1 MAGRPEWRVHDTLER
16 LHDAVSRSPF
26 ELVRRR
32 AEDLGDDP
40 VSEAKASTFRQ
51 RLVNR
56 DLLVG
61 TWIKTPSP
69 IVCEVLGKSGLDALC
84 LDTEHAP
91 FGRLE
96 LDACISTCRAVG
108 MTALVRVP
116 SADSP
121 HIQSALDCG
130 ATGVVVPHVKT
141 AEEAEAICLMSL
153 YGPGGRGY
161 AGSTRAARF
170 GGKAIADHLG
180 ASADETTIIAQIEDL
195 EALNAIEDIAAVERV
210 DCLFIGR
217 LDLTVALGKRD
228 PSEPA
233 VVDAVE
239 RICAAG
245 RSAEKAVGMFVSNV
259 EEAKHW
265 TEKGASLFLLA
276 SDHAFLLAG
285 ARTIV
290 SALRS

>member
-1 MAGRPEWRVHDTLER
+1 MAEN
-16 LHDAVSRSPF
+16 SR
-26 ELVRRR
+26 
-32 AEDLGDDP
+32 G
-40 VSEAKASTFRQ
+40 TFRH
-51 RLVNR
+51 RLVKG

-61 TWIKTPSP
+61 TWVKTPSAV
-69 IVCEVLGKSGLDALC
+69 VCEVLGNSDLDTLC
-84 LDTEHAP
+84 LDAEHAP

-108 MTALVRVP
+108 MAALVRVP

-180 ASADETTIIAQIEDL
+180 ESADETTIIAQIEDL
-195 EALNAIEDIAAVERV
+195 EALDAIEDIAAVERL

-217 LDLTVALGKRD
+217 IDLTVALGKTD
-228 PSEPA
+228 PSDPA
-233 VVDAVE
+233 VVAAVD
-239 RICAAG
+239 RVCAAG
-245 RSAEKAVGMFVSNV
+245 RNAGKTIGMFVPDA
-259 EEAKHW
+259 EEARHW
-265 TEKGASLFLLA
+265 MEKGASLFLLA
-276 SDHAFLLAG
+276 SDHAFLMSG
-285 ARTIV
+285 ARQLV
-290 SALRS
+290 SALR